1 MEAKTIEY
9 SILKDIVKE
18 KWKRFLLFGIIMLI
32 ISLIIAFTIPK
43 QYTSNVMFQVKPRGS
58 AQIAGN
64 SALAALA
71 GINSGDSSLTYMS
84 ILKSSRV
91 LEPVIQKLDIP
102 DEDKEQMTADI
113 FAKKYLTVDNP
124 RGTDIL
130 TFSIEADSPEE
141 AQTIAQNVTES
152 FQLALSD
159 LSGAQDSGMVKL
171 LSQKTDAAKKDLEQ
185 KVQALENYK
194 QGSGVYAPS
203 DQEKMLLEKSAGYD
217 KAKAEAEV
225 QLNTNSAIVSNME
238 SQLSDQNAKVLES
251 KMADNPEIQEIRNKL
266 LNANQNLAALR
277 FKFTD
282 TYPEV
287 IKAQENVNFLNQQLD
302 ATVSKAV
309 RSENVSLSAA
319 QSEILKKRIV
329 AKSNADAA
337 QASIDTLKALAEQ
350 NKLLTNEFSAKSIE
364 FFKLE
369 RDVNIAKET
378 YTTLVKTTESLKMKE
393 NLDSMDVRI
402 VDKAS
407 LPIKHSWPKRA
418 LIVLAGGFIYA
429 LIIMGY
435 LYIGYSRRVKQVI

>member
-1 MEAKTIEY
+1 
-9 SILKDIVKE
+9 
-18 KWKRFLLFGIIMLI
+18 
-32 ISLIIAFTIPK
+32 
-43 QYTSNVMFQVKPRGS
+43 
-58 AQIAGN
+58 
-64 SALAALA
+64 
-71 GINSGDSSLTYMS
+71 
-84 ILKSSRV
+84 
-91 LEPVIQKLDIP
+91 
-102 DEDKEQMTADI
+102 
-113 FAKKYLTVDNP
+113 
-124 RGTDIL
+124 
-130 TFSIEADSPEE
+130 
-141 AQTIAQNVTES
+141 
-152 FQLALSD
+152 
-159 LSGAQDSGMVKL
+159 
-171 LSQKTDAAKKDLEQ
+171 
-185 KVQALENYK
+185 
-194 QGSGVYAPS
+194 
-203 DQEKMLLEKSAGYD
+203 
-217 KAKAEAEV
+217 
-225 QLNTNSAIVSNME
+225 
-238 SQLSDQNAKVLES
+238 
-251 KMADNPEIQEIRNKL
+251 MADNPEIQEIRNKL

>member
-18 KWKRFLLFGIIMLI
+18 KWKRFLLFGIIMLA

-58 AQIAGN
+58 AQVAGN
-64 SALAALA
+64 SALAVLA
-71 GINSGDSSLTYMS
+71 GFNGGDSSLTYMS

-130 TFSIEADSPEE
+130 TFSIEANSPEE
-141 AQTIAQNVTES
+141 AQSIAQNVTES

-159 LSGAQDSGMVKL
+159 LSGTQDSGIVKL

-185 KVQALENYK
+185 KIQALEKYK
-194 QGSGVYAPS
+194 QESGVYAPS

-217 KAKAEAEV
+217 KAKADAEV

-287 IKAQENVNFLNQQLD
+287 IKAQENVNYLNQQLD
-302 ATVSKAV
+302 TTVSKAV

-319 QSEILKKRIV
+319 QAEILKKRIV

-337 QASIDTLKALAEQ
+337 QASIETLKTLAEQ
-350 NKLLTNEFSAKSIE
+350 NKLLTNEFSAKSIK

>member
-1 MEAKTIEY
+1 M
-9 SILKDIVKE
+9 
-18 KWKRFLLFGIIMLI
+18 
-32 ISLIIAFTIPK
+32 
-43 QYTSNVMFQVKPRGS
+43 
-58 AQIAGN
+58 
-64 SALAALA
+64 
-71 GINSGDSSLTYMS
+71 
-84 ILKSSRV
+84 
-91 LEPVIQKLDIP
+91 
-102 DEDKEQMTADI
+102 
-113 FAKKYLTVDNP
+113 DNP

-159 LSGAQDSGMVKL
+159 LSGAQDSGIVKL
-171 LSQKTDAAKKDLEQ
+171 LSQKLMLQKSLEQ

-309 RSENVSLSAA
+309 RSE
-319 QSEILKKRIV
+319 KC
-329 AKSNADAA
+329 
-337 QASIDTLKALAEQ
+337 
-350 NKLLTNEFSAKSIE
+350 
-364 FFKLE
+364 
-369 RDVNIAKET
+369 
-378 YTTLVKTTESLKMKE
+378 LVKCGT
-393 NLDSMDVRI
+393 VRNPQKK
-402 VDKAS
+402 DRS
-407 LPIKHSWPKRA
+407 
-418 LIVLAGGFIYA
+418 
-429 LIIMGY
+429 
-435 LYIGYSRRVKQVI
+435 

>member
-9 SILKDIVKE
+9 RILKDIIKE

-58 AQIAGN
+58 APVVDN

-141 AQTIAQNVTES
+141 AQAIAQNVTES

-159 LSGAQDSGMVKL
+159 LSGTQDSGIVKL
-171 LSQKTDAAKKDLEQ
+171 LSQKTDAAKK
-185 KVQALENYK
+185 VQALENYK
-194 QGSGVYAPS
+194 QESGVYAPS
-203 DQEKMLLEKSAGYD
+203 DQEKILLEKSAGYD

-238 SQLSDQNAKVLES
+238 SQLSDQNSKVLES

-337 QASIDTLKALAEQ
+337 QASIDTLKDLAEQ
-350 NKLLTNEFSAKSIE
+350 NKLLTNEFSAKSIK
-364 FFKLE
+364 FLKLE

>member
-58 AQIAGN
+58 AQVAGN

-71 GINSGDSSLTYMS
+71 GFNGGDSSLTYMS

-141 AQTIAQNVTES
+141 AQTIAQNLTES

-159 LSGAQDSGMVKL
+159 LSGTQDSGIVKL

-185 KVQALENYK
+185 KIQALEKYK
-194 QGSGVYAPS
+194 QESGVYAPS

-217 KAKAEAEV
+217 KAKADAEV

-266 LNANQNLAALR
+266 LTANQNLAALR

-287 IKAQENVNFLNQQLD
+287 IKAQENVNYLNQQLD
-302 ATVSKAV
+302 TTVSKAV

-319 QSEILKKRIV
+319 QAEILKKRIV

-337 QASIDTLKALAEQ
+337 QASIETLKTLAEQ
-350 NKLLTNEFSAKSIE
+350 NKLLTNEFSTKSIK

-378 YTTLVKTTESLKMKE
+378 YTTLVKTTESIKMKE

-429 LIIMGY
+429 LIIIGY
-435 LYIGYSRRVKQVI
+435 FYIGYSRRVKQVI

>member
-18 KWKRFLLFGIIMLI
+18 KWKRFLLFGIILLI

-58 AQIAGN
+58 AQVAGN

-71 GINSGDSSLTYMS
+71 GFNGGDSSLTYMS

-113 FAKKYLTVDNP
+113 FAKKYLTMDNP

-130 TFSIEADSPEE
+130 TFSIEANSPEE
-141 AQTIAQNVTES
+141 AQSIAQNVTES

-159 LSGAQDSGMVKL
+159 LSGTQDSGIVKL
-171 LSQKTDAAKKDLEQ
+171 LSQKTDVAKKDLEQ
-185 KVQALENYK
+185 KIQALEKSK
-194 QGSGVYAPS
+194 QESGVYAPS

-217 KAKAEAEV
+217 KAKADAEV

-251 KMADNPEIQEIRNKL
+251 KMADNSEIQEIRNKL

-287 IKAQENVNFLNQQLD
+287 IKAQENVNYLNQQLD
-302 ATVSKAV
+302 TTVSKAV

-319 QSEILKKRIV
+319 QAEILKKRIV

-337 QASIDTLKALAEQ
+337 QASIETLKTLAEQ
-350 NKLLTNEFSAKSIE
+350 NKLLTNEFSTKSIK

-378 YTTLVKTTESLKMKE
+378 YTTLVKTTESIKMKE